1 MSCEHSLAARPRC
14 EPPPRTSTRADQ
26 QGMSVARWRCAAGR
40 YLQRTLVL
48 FFLVLAL
55 GNCRSDP
62 NRAQHELEQKAASA
76 FAVKLRAVLAD
87 SMAKLA
93 RGDSA
98 AMQAAAQVAAPRR
111 SSMPASLFPPAQDIF
126 MAAVASTKE
135 GGQPVAFRRACV
147 ELGLVTQLVQL
158 LARANEPSLQPAR
171 RSALAAL
178 AAIATDDPTSD
189 VDNDH
194 ALAVCSAGVVP
205 YVVDAL
211 SAPDREVQ
219 LSGAGCMAVLAE
231 EPRCTKLLLNEGAV
245 PHLLSLASYG
255 PSHGVRA
262 TALAAIEQLS
272 HDPDARETL
281 IHLGTLLPV
290 FSGYVAPLLWIPDAH
305 LYPGTVLRC
314 CIPSYPREHV

>member
-1 MSCEHSLAARPRC
+1 
-14 EPPPRTSTRADQ
+14 
-26 QGMSVARWRCAAGR
+26 
-40 YLQRTLVL
+40 
-48 FFLVLAL
+48 
-55 GNCRSDP
+55 
-62 NRAQHELEQKAASA
+62 
-76 FAVKLRAVLAD
+76 
-87 SMAKLA
+87 
-93 RGDSA
+93 
-98 AMQAAAQVAAPRR
+98 
-111 SSMPASLFPPAQDIF
+111 MPASLFPPAQDIF

-281 IHLGTLLPV
+281 IHLGTLFVRMLPLPAIFSLCSSSV
-290 FSGYVAPLLWIPDAH
+290 SPSFLDTWPLYSGYLTRIYTPGQSLVVAYLLIRENMFDLYFRWFSNVNVPHVGSESACVFMRSHTTQVPRSLKQPPLASYDA
-305 LYPGTVLRC
+305 
-314 CIPSYPREHV
+314 